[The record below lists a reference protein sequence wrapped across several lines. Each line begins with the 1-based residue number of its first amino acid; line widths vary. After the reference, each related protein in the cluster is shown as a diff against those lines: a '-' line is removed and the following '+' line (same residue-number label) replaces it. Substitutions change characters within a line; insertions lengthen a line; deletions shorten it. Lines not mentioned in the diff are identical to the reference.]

1 MIKLVILG
9 LLMEGEKHP
18 YEIQQIVNERGMN
31 HYIKMAKGSLYY
43 AFEQL
48 EKKECI
54 EVIDIV
60 RDTNRPDKTIYRIT
74 EKGEE
79 AFQDLLLKQFRDPNH
94 ISKPIYAGLAFAT
107 AGNQQKL
114 AAILH
119 DKIQE
124 TSHLLELMQM
134 IYKKKIGTIPRSQL
148 HILAGVMEHAQTEI
162 NWLTRL
168 RSDALNERLA
178 EIGTEIENIQIN
190 SRLP

>member
-18 YEIQQIVNERGMN
+18 YEVQQIVNERGMK

-48 EKKECI
+48 EKKGCI
-54 EVIDIV
+54 EVIDVV

-79 AFQDLLLKQFRDPNH
+79 EFQALLLKQFREPNH
-94 ISKPIYAGLAFAT
+94 ISKPIYAGLTFAT
-107 AGNQQKL
+107 SGNQQKL
-114 AAILH
+114 AAIL
-119 DKIQE
+119 DEKIKE
-124 TSHLLELMQM
+124 TANLLELMKA
-134 IYKKKIGTIPRSQL
+134 IYKKKIGVVPRSQL
-148 HILAGVMEHAQTEI
+148 HILIGVMEHAQTEI

-168 RSDALNERLA
+168 RNDALNERLS
-178 EIGTEIENIQIN
+178 EIGTEIEGVNIE
-190 SRLP
+190 